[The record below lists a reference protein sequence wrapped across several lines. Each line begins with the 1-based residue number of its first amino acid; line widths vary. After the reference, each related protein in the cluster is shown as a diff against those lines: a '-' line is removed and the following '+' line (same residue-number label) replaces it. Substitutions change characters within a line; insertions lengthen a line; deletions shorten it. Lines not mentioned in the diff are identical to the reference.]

1 MSVNGWFTLTG
12 GGTSHG
18 GACTANSNGCIC
30 SDVHK
35 CTPDVKIAG
44 VNLFKQGWLP
54 TKPGSCRPD
63 LTVYGKNYFDSACC
77 PPGTYG
83 GPARTGP
90 FSISCTPGVAGTGA
104 GYGGGGSGT
113 AASVSSGA
121 AVQTSAISPPLP
133 AQDTT
138 TTPSILSSGLILP
151 IAGLAVLVIL
161 MTMMG

>member
-18 GACTANSNGCIC
+18 GACTANSPGCIC

-83 GPARTGP
+83 GPVRTGP

-113 AASVSSGA
+113 SSGTPSGA
-121 AVQTSAISPPLP
+121 AVPNSPVASLP
-133 AQDTT
+133 ATDTT

-151 IAGLAVLVIL
+151 IAGLAVLLIVF
-161 MTMMG
+161 TMMR